1 MKSNVLIEALVRVRF
16 LVLMLGIASLAA
28 CQSQVIQ
35 QESSLSAAGFVVHIA
50 NTADRQ
56 AMLQRLPPNR
66 FVLRGT
72 EWRYPLCLRRSRLRL
87 LICRITAGVPSI
99 RVGSTA
105 RFGPRAANGGPGLLR
120 RLVELGCVGPVG
132 SIGSDIRT
140 RGRGLVAA
148 RAAAGGHAS
157 GQTPHPGQRGSS
169 PARRNNITPS
179 AQGIIHGTAGIPAT
193 KPRSVYQGLEGPD
206 RSG

>member
-66 FVLRGT
+66 FVLRGQNGAT
-72 EWRYPLCLRRSRLRL
+72 HYVYADPDCGCLY
-87 LICRITAGVPSI
+87 
-99 RVGSTA
+99 VGSPQA
-105 RFGPRAANGGPGLLR
+105 FHQYVSDQQLDLAHEQQMAVQDYYDASWNWAAWGPWGPLGPIYGPG
-120 RLVELGCVGPVG
+120 VGG
-132 SIGSDIRT
+132 W
-140 RGRGLVAA
+140 
-148 RAAAGGHAS
+148 
-157 GQTPHPGQRGSS
+157 
-169 PARRNNITPS
+169 
-179 AQGIIHGTAGIPAT
+179 
-193 KPRSVYQGLEGPD
+193 
-206 RSG
+206 